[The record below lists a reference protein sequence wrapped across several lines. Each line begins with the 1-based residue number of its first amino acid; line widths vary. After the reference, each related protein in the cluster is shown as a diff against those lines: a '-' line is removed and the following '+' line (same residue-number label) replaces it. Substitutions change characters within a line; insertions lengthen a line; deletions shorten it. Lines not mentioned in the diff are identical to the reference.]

1 MMVSWRQSLIMGL
14 FLGSLLSFSSE
25 VLAAGPDAKARA
37 EAQKLYEDGAK
48 DLEVDDYARACPK
61 FEAAFKILP
70 EHIRTGLTLAEC
82 LDKLGQPAAAL
93 KVLESVSVLAQAKGD
108 TKKMQEIEAIMVDVD
123 SRVPRLILQIPN
135 DIATMPG
142 FSISRDGIPVPRAI
156 WATPIPLE
164 SGNHE
169 VEASAVDRETWKK
182 EVVLRVGDRTT
193 VVVEPPWEKLK
204 PKVIVLPGSKWPN
217 RLKVFGILG
226 ISAGAAGLVTW
237 GVLGGVALSKNNASL
252 GHCDAKNTCDS
263 EGFNRRNEAIS
274 LGHGATGALVAGT
287 VLTAAGVT
295 LLLVSRSAKKTPAT
309 NGVEAPEAAFWVGPT
324 GFGVRGSW

>member
-1 MMVSWRQSLIMGL
+1 MSFSWRRNSLELAILAGL
-14 FLGSLLSFSSE
+14 LGFSS
-25 VLAAGPDAKARA
+25 VALGADAKSRA

-48 DLEVDDYARACPK
+48 DMEADDFAHACPK

-82 LDKLGQPAAAL
+82 LDKLGQPAASL

-108 TKKMQEIEAIMVDVD
+108 TKKFAEIEATMLDVD
-123 SRVPRLILQIPN
+123 SRVPRLILQIPK

-142 FSISRDGIPVPRAI
+142 FSITRDGVPVPRSL
-156 WATPIPLE
+156 WDKPLPLE

-182 EVVLRVGDRTT
+182 EVILRVGDRTT
-193 VVVEPPWEKLK
+193 VVVEPAWEKPK
-204 PKVIVLPGSKWPN
+204 PNVIVLPGHKWPN
-217 RLKVFGILG
+217 RLRVLG
-226 ISAGAAGLVTW
+226 IVGIGVGVAGLATW
-237 GVLGGVALSKNNASL
+237 GILGGVAMSKNNASMR
-252 GHCDAKNTCDS
+252 HCDAENTCDA

-287 VLTAAGVT
+287 VFAAAGVT
-295 LLLVSRSAKKTPAT
+295 LVLISRSAKKVPGTDVPD
-309 NGVEAPEAAFWVGPT
+309 APKAALWMSPT
-324 GFGVRGSW
+324 GFGLRGTW

>member
-1 MMVSWRQSLIMGL
+1 MCGL
-14 FLGSLLSFSSE
+14 SGFSAE
-25 VLAAGPDAKARA
+25 VMAAGPDAKARA

-48 DLEVDDYARACPK
+48 DMEVDDYARACPK

-93 KVLESVSVLAQAKGD
+93 EVLESVSVLAQAKGD
-108 TKKMQEIEAIMVDVD
+108 TKKMAEIEAIMVDVD
-123 SRVPRLILQIPN
+123 SRVPRIILEIPK

-142 FSISRDGIPVPRAI
+142 FSVSRDGVPVPRAI
-156 WATPIPLE
+156 WGKPIPLE

-193 VVVEPPWEKLK
+193 VVVEPAWEKIK
-204 PKVIVLPGSKWPN
+204 PKVIVLPGHKWPN
-217 RLKVFGILG
+217 RMRVLGILG
-226 ISAGAAGLVTW
+226 ISVGAAGLATW
-237 GVLGGVALSKNNASL
+237 GILGGVAMSKNNASI
-252 GHCDAKNTCDS
+252 GHCDAKNTCDA

-295 LLLVSRSAKKTPAT
+295 LLLISRSAKKTPGTDGA
-309 NGVEAPEAAFWVGPT
+309 EAPKAALWVGPS
-324 GFGVRGSW
+324 GFGVRGTW